1 MEIRAWSDAYLP
13 RIFYPRRN
21 SAAFLFPFI
30 PTDKRFFNVTIRARN
45 ERIPSFFLFCSR
57 RKYGV
62 SPFRKCVSLRLRE
75 LTVEKQ
81 QAPFEEYFRFRLI
94 EFERR

>member
-45 ERIPSFFLFCSR
+45 ERIPSFFLFAR
-57 RKYGV
+57 V
-62 SPFRKCVSLRLRE
+62 VNMESLR
-75 LTVEKQ
+75 
-81 QAPFEEYFRFRLI
+81 FETEVCFASPSRINR
-94 EFERR
+94 